1 MSKIVIHGGSRLFGS
16 VKVQGSKNSALP
28 IMAASLLNSGITVI
42 QNCPDISDVRIMR
55 SILEYIGCVINRDD
69 DALII
74 DSKNAVSKEITPDM
88 TSKLRASS
96 VLLGPMLARFKKVQ
110 IASPGGCDIGSRPL
124 DIHLEAVKRLGAVW
138 HFTDDALHVE
148 ARLLSGSDI
157 YLRFPSVGAT
167 QNAVMAATMASGIT
181 HISNAAKEPEVVCL
195 CQFLKSMG
203 VDISGE
209 GTQKIIVKGMCE
221 LTDTLFKVP
230 ADRIAAG
237 TYMAAVGACG
247 GDIRLIGCTPD
258 DMHGFLNV
266 YRDMGIHYMETGDD
280 LRIWADE
287 RLKNIEQIDTGP
299 YPDFPTDMQSVTMS
313 VASVSLGMVKI
324 NENIFENRFKIVKWL
339 QKMGALISVDGKC
352 VSVCGVKR
360 LHGAGV
366 CGEDLRGTAALVVAG
381 LSADGITVI
390 ENADYI
396 YRGYVNICENFRK
409 LGADIEWK
417 YM

>member
-148 ARLLSGSDI
+148 ARLLSGSD
-157 YLRFPSVGAT
+157 R
-167 QNAVMAATMASGIT
+167 
-181 HISNAAKEPEVVCL
+181 
-195 CQFLKSMG
+195 
-203 VDISGE
+203 
-209 GTQKIIVKGMCE
+209 
-221 LTDTLFKVP
+221 
-230 ADRIAAG
+230 
-237 TYMAAVGACG
+237 
-247 GDIRLIGCTPD
+247 
-258 DMHGFLNV
+258 
-266 YRDMGIHYMETGDD
+266 
-280 LRIWADE
+280 
-287 RLKNIEQIDTGP
+287 
-299 YPDFPTDMQSVTMS
+299 
-313 VASVSLGMVKI
+313 
-324 NENIFENRFKIVKWL
+324 
-339 QKMGALISVDGKC
+339 
-352 VSVCGVKR
+352 
-360 LHGAGV
+360 
-366 CGEDLRGTAALVVAG
+366 
-381 LSADGITVI
+381 
-390 ENADYI
+390 
-396 YRGYVNICENFRK
+396 
-409 LGADIEWK
+409 
-417 YM
+417 